1 MTRRCGCLI
10 RYFKGDPSEHVIKYV
25 KGKVVE
31 EGRGASFFYWSRTA
45 SVVAVP
51 TNTVDAE
58 FVFNQIT
65 ANFQTVIAQGQVTF
79 RIADPKKI
87 ASLLNYTIDPVS
99 RRFTSEDSTKLSNRV
114 VNLAQEAIRAE
125 IQRLSLEDNLRKE
138 ADMAK
143 AALSALRNNVDLG
156 ALGVEVLNVFLNT
169 VRPTPEV
176 AKALEAEYREAL
188 LKKAD
193 EAIYG
198 RRAVAVEQERIIR
211 ENELGTDISLESER
225 ARLVELKAANLEKEA
240 NAEAKA
246 IEARLAP
253 YRSADPRMVTALGLM
268 AMGENAEKIGN
279 LMITPDLFSDLLRK
293 KSD

>member
-1 MTRRCGCLI
+1 MI

>member
-1 MTRRCGCLI
+1 MI
-10 RYFKGDPSEHVIKYV
+10 RYFKGNPSEHVIKYV

-45 SVVAVP
+45 NIVTVP

-79 RIADPKKI
+79 RIADPRKI
-87 ASLLNYTIDPVS
+87 AGLLNYTIDPKT
-99 RRFTSEDSTKLSNRV
+99 RRFTSEDSAKLSNRV

-143 AALSALRNNVDLG
+143 AALKALKGNDDLA

-176 AKALEAEYREAL
+176 AKALEADYRESL

-198 RRAVAVEQERIIR
+198 RRAVAVEQERRIR
-211 ENELGTDISLESER
+211 ENELGTDISLERER
-225 ARLVELKAANLEKEA
+225 ARLVELKAANLEKES

-253 YRSADPRMVTALGLM
+253 YRSADPRMVTALGFM
-268 AMGENAEKIGN
+268 SMGENAEKIGN
-279 LMITPDLFSDLLRK
+279 LMITPDLLSDLLRK
-293 KSD
+293 KGD

>member
-1 MTRRCGCLI
+1 LI